1 MKGIVLSLMFTMS
14 CALTVMAQ
22 NGEDFGMRQVKKG
35 SKTYLVYDV
44 CDSMQVYKDPLKVPK
59 ANCFFV
65 ISKREYR
72 LYVYER
78 VGKDTLLVAHY
89 PICYAKNPENKERV
103 GDMKTPECEMKN
115 PFTISQIAD
124 ASSWK
129 LDFGD
134 GRGNIPSYGN
144 WFLRLVTPG
153 HKGIGIH
160 GSTNNSASVP
170 GRDSEGC
177 IRLRDNDIQHL
188 KQHYAQ
194 VGTRVIVK
202 SIKQGKYPFEVKA
215 EKALG
220 GKYVPQR
227 KGYVL
232 EKGAQFVSK

>member
-1 MKGIVLSLMFTMS
+1 MKRILVSCLVALTCTMS
-14 CALTVMAQ
+14 AMAQ
-22 NGEDFGMRQVKKG
+22 GSDGFGMKNVKSG

-44 CDSMQVYKDPLKVPK
+44 CDSCQVYKDPLKVSK
-59 ANCFFV
+59 NNCFFV
-65 ISKREYR
+65 ISKKEYR

-89 PICYAKNPENKERV
+89 PVCYAKNPENKERV
-103 GDMKTPECEMKN
+103 GDMKTPECSMSK
-115 PFTISQIAD
+115 PFTISQVVD

-129 LDFGD
+129 HDFGD
-134 GRGNIPSYGN
+134 GRGNIPAYGH

-188 KQHYAQ
+188 KQHYAR
-194 VGTRVIVK
+194 VGTPVVVK
-202 SIKQGKYPFEVKA
+202 SIKEGKYPFETKA
-215 EKALG
+215 EQALG
-220 GKYVPQR
+220 HQYVHQC

-232 EKGAQFVSK
+232 EKGAKFLEK

>member
-1 MKGIVLSLMFTMS
+1 MKKILLSLMLATA
-14 CALTVMAQ
+14 CILTATAQ
-22 NGEDFGMRQVKKG
+22 QPEDFGTRQVKKG

-78 VGKDTLLVAHY
+78 VNKDTLLVAHY

-103 GDMKTPECEMKN
+103 GDMKTPECGMKS

-129 LDFGD
+129 HDFGD

-144 WFLRLVTPG
+144 WFMRLVTPG

-160 GSTNNSASVP
+160 GSTNNSSSVP
-170 GRDSEGC
+170 GRA
-177 IRLRDNDIQHL
+177 
-188 KQHYAQ
+188 K
-194 VGTRVIVK
+194 VICW
-202 SIKQGKYPFEVKA
+202 
-215 EKALG
+215 
-220 GKYVPQR
+220 R
-227 KGYVL
+227 KGQYL
-232 EKGAQFVSK
+232 WTNSISLCLIGLCRA

>member
-1 MKGIVLSLMFTMS
+1 MS

-129 LDFGD
+129 HDFGD
-134 GRGNIPSYGN
+134 GRGNIPSYGH

-177 IRLRDNDIQHL
+177 IRLRDDDLLLLHDL
-188 KQHYAQ
+188 YAQ
-194 VGTRVIVK
+194 VGTLVIIK
-202 SIKQGKYPFEVKA
+202 SITADKDAFEIKA
-215 EKALG
+215 QEALG
-220 GKYVPQR
+220 DSYRAPKEGNPLFKDYTSS
-227 KGYVL
+227 L
-232 EKGAQFVSK
+232 DEE

>member
-1 MKGIVLSLMFTMS
+1 MKKILISFVITMS
-14 CALTVMAQ
+14 CALTAMAQ
-22 NGEDFGMRQVKKG
+22 GNGDFGMRKVKAG
-35 SKTYLVYDV
+35 SKTYLVYDAA
-44 CDSMQVYKDPLKVPK
+44 DSMQVYKDPQQVPK

-65 ISKREYR
+65 ISKKEYR

-103 GDMKTPECEMKN
+103 GDMKTPECDLKK
-115 PFTISQIAD
+115 PFSISQVVD

-129 LDFGD
+129 HDFKD
-134 GRGNIPSYGN
+134 GRGNIPAYGN

-160 GSTNNSASVP
+160 GSTNNSASIP

-177 IRLRDNDIQHL
+177 IRLRDNDIKHL
-188 KQHYAQ
+188 KQHYAK
-194 VGTRVIVK
+194 VGTPVVVK

-215 EKALG
+215 EQALG
-220 GKYVPQR
+220 KKYVAQR

-232 EKGAQFVSK
+232 EKGAQFVNN

>member
-1 MKGIVLSLMFTMS
+1 MKKILLSLMLATAS
-14 CALTVMAQ
+14 ILSATAQ
-22 NGEDFGMRQVKKG
+22 QPEDFGTRQVKKG

-78 VGKDTLLVAHY
+78 VNKDTLLVAHY

-103 GDMKTPECEMKN
+103 GDMKTPECGMKS

-129 LDFGD
+129 HDFGD

-144 WFLRLVTPG
+144 WFMRLVTPG

-160 GSTNNSASVP
+160 GSTNNSSSVP

-177 IRLRDNDIQHL
+177 IRLRDNDIKHL
-188 KQHYAQ
+188 KEHYAK
-194 VGTRVIVK
+194 VGTPVVVK
-202 SIKQGKYPFEVKA
+202 SIKEGKLPFELKA

-220 GKYVPQR
+220 SRYVAQR

-232 EKGAQFVSK
+232 EKGAVFVDK